1 MSRYRED
8 IYEPVPHMRLFD
20 EGVVESYRVLK
31 VLKGHMRL
39 AGLKDYA
46 QGRGDFE
53 TLCRALT
60 MLGELYDYSCDEF
73 YSRSVFQVFRL
84 CRMIT
89 PKSTLGDVLDMPYDV
104 RLIDG
109 GVDLPNLIGWAAVCA
124 VKGGQSFDCRQQFDG
139 GAGDVIAAVYKNFD
153 RLDIRTYNEDKLK
166 KIYWEGC
173 NNHG

>member
-8 IYEPVPHMRLFD
+8 VYEPVPRMRLFD
-20 EGVVESYRVLK
+20 EGVVDSYRVQK
-31 VLKGHMRL
+31 ALKGHMRF
-39 AGLKDYA
+39 AGLRDYA

-60 MLGELYDYSCDEF
+60 MLDELYDLSCREF
-73 YSRSVFQVFRL
+73 YPGSVLQVFRL
-84 CRMIT
+84 CHMIT
-89 PKSTLGDVLDMPYDV
+89 PKSGLGGVLDMPCDV

-124 VKGGQSFDCRQQFDG
+124 VKGAQSFDCRQWFDG
-139 GAGDVIAAVYKNFD
+139 GAGDVIAAVFKNFD
-153 RLDIRTYNEDKLK
+153 RLDIRTYDESKLK

-173 NNHG
+173 NHG